1 MMKPDD
7 FEDHDIQEK
16 LDLLRK
22 HEQRQTTP
30 VDKDLFFNSLMLNL
44 TPLTPAHPTP
54 HFWSMPRSL
63 MAASLILFVVLAI
76 NFIPRSDFKSPSTES
91 TTEILQLLDILDPL
105 SEMDPAQISQ
115 LNHLDLA
122 AAILT
127 FEDLSEVP
135 FAFLIATTEEQR

>member
-16 LDLLRK
+16 LNLLRK

-30 VDKDLFFNSLMLNL
+30 VDKNLFFNSLMLKLNRSS
-44 TPLTPAHPTP
+44 PAPN
-54 HFWSMPRSL
+54 FWSMPRSL

>member
-16 LDLLRK
+16 LNLLRK
-22 HEQRQTTP
+22 HEQRQTSP
-30 VDKDLFFNSLMLNL
+30 VDKNLFFNSLMLKFNRSS
-44 TPLTPAHPTP
+44 PAPN
-54 HFWSMPRSL
+54 FWSMPRSL

-76 NFIPRSDFKSPSTES
+76 NFVPRTDSNSSPTEP

-105 SEMDPAQISQ
+105 SEMDPAQLSQ

>member
-30 VDKDLFFNSLMLNL
+30 VDKNLFFNSLMLKLNRS
-44 TPLTPAHPTP
+44 AHPIP

-76 NFIPRSDFKSPSTES
+76 NFIPRSDSKSPSTEP

-105 SEMDPAQISQ
+105 SEMDPAQLSQ